1 MCHNCWH
8 HEVNTDVSYRK
19 DELLNSTKRV
29 TNTDSSRFPDNT
41 DDIDALKR
49 KVLKVNYIKK

>member
-29 TNTDSSRFPDNT
+29 S
-41 DDIDALKR
+41 
-49 KVLKVNYIKK
+49 